1 MCSFYEL
8 NKGTKTPIIV
18 IEWTPR
24 QMNYS
29 LSILGRKICQSVETQ
44 TTNIYRFM
52 KRFVIDVRAGEF
64 IRVRSND
71 AKVL

>member
-18 IEWTPR
+18 IEWTPQ

-29 LSILGRKICQSVETQ
+29 LSILGRKICQFVEIQ

-52 KRFVIDVRAGEF
+52 KRFVIDIRVGEF
-64 IRVRSND
+64 IRVRSNG
-71 AKVL
+71 AEVL